1 MDVQPA
7 SPLERL
13 LARFWDETLGR
24 DDSDRL
30 TNFFAAGGHDTEAE
44 RLLSMIEVAFH
55 VEMPLTLLQGAPT
68 VGAFAEALKH
78 QVDHPGRLERMAER
92 LLAQRCLE
100 SGDSTTATQRGGH
113 RAGASW

>member
-7 SPLERL
+7 FPLEQL
-13 LARFWDETLGR
+13 LAQFWDDTLGR

-30 TNFFAAGGHDTEAE
+30 TNFFDAGGNDADAE
-44 RLLSMIEVAFH
+44 RLLSMIEEAFH
-55 VEMPLTLLQGAPT
+55 VEMPSTALRAAPT
-68 VGAFAEALKH
+68 VRAFAEALKH

-92 LLAQRCLE
+92 LLQDGH
-100 SGDSTTATQRGGH
+100 SATLSQRGGH

>member
-1 MDVQPA
+1 MDVRPA

-13 LARFWDETLGR
+13 LVQFWDETLGR

-30 TNFFAAGGHDTEAE
+30 TNFFAGGGRDTDAE
-44 RLLSMIEVAFH
+44 RLLSMIEEAFH
-55 VEMPLTLLQGAPT
+55 VEMPLTAVQDAPT

-78 QVDHPGRLERMAER
+78 QVDHPGRLERLAER
-92 LLAQRCLE
+92 LLQDGHSA
-100 SGDSTTATQRGGH
+100 TARQRGGH

>member
-7 SPLERL
+7 YPLERL
-13 LARFWDETLGR
+13 LAQFWDETLGR

-44 RLLSMIEVAFH
+44 RLLSMIEDAFH
-55 VEMPLTLLQGAPT
+55 VEMALTALQAAPT
-68 VGAFAEALKH
+68 VREFAEALKH

-100 SGDSTTATQRGGH
+100 SGHSATATPRGGH
-113 RAGASW
+113 RAGATW

>member
-13 LARFWDETLGR
+13 LAQFWDETLGR

-30 TNFFAAGGHDTEAE
+30 TNFFAAGGHDAEAE
-44 RLLSMIEVAFH
+44 RLLSMIEDAFH
-55 VEMPLTLLQGAPT
+55 VEMPLTGLQEAPT
-68 VGAFAEALKH
+68 VRAFAEALKRH
-78 QVDHPGRLERMAER
+78 VDHPGRLERLAER
-92 LLAQRCLE
+92 LLHDGHSA
-100 SGDSTTATQRGGH
+100 TASQRGGH